1 MAVGDWGPWFQTAV
15 LARECVRL
23 RPSEGWEIGS
33 LGSKRT
39 RPGRIA
45 TSGAVLIDHPDYWTR
60 ITGDGANQVAE
71 EPLIERFLV
80 IWDGFQT
87 SKPSHMTDGSEIRRS
102 LVTWFGLTGYCRDSP
117 VKSTHFVP

>member
-1 MAVGDWGPWFQTAV
+1 MCSFKAKRGG
-15 LARECVRL
+15 
-23 RPSEGWEIGS
+23 EIGS

-71 EPLIERFLV
+71 EPLIERFSV
-80 IWDGFQT
+80 IWDRFQT

-102 LVTWFGLTGYCRDSP
+102 LVTWFGLAEYCRDSSE
-117 VKSTHFVP
+117 KSTHFVP